1 MVSARLVTGTVAVVL
16 FLGGVSAGAAGSDTE
31 RPTHR
36 VPRVDGTVN
45 VDGVLDEPLWRDALV
60 LELPFEVRP
69 GENIPAPVRT
79 EALLAYGGS
88 AFYVAFRA
96 HDPDPTAIRARWRDR
111 DTLGGD
117 DWVGIVLDTFNDQRR
132 SFDFICNPLGVQFD
146 EVETP
151 EGEDAAWDALW
162 DSAGRIT
169 ADGYV
174 VEMVIPFSS
183 LRFQRTGGDQ
193 VWNVDVARS
202 WPRDVDHRMGLFR
215 RDRSNN
221 CYLCQAHR
229 LIGFAEASPGR
240 NVELDPTVSG
250 LYSEH
255 REGFPDGPFVESEN
269 RLDLGLTGT
278 WGITPNLTLA
288 GALNPD
294 FSQVE
299 ADSAQLDINTQFA
312 LYYPEKRPFFLEGG
326 DLFNTRL
333 DAVYTRTVADPDWG
347 LKLTGKVGGNAIG
360 VFSARD
366 AITNLLFPG
375 SEGSSST
382 SLAQPT
388 DDAVLRYRRDI
399 GASSTLGFLATS
411 REAGDYSN
419 QVAGFDGI
427 LRATPTDAFRFQVLG
442 SRTRY
447 PGDVQTAFQQPEG
460 TFDGSTYDLFYMH
473 DTRTWDWYARYNR
486 VSNDFRADLGYIPK
500 VGFDFLDVGWG
511 HTWNHDPGHWYTLLN
526 VGSGYEEERDHAG
539 RLLHRSYTFWSEY
552 QGPYESHAS
561 LVGWIGRRA
570 YHQVEFD
577 DVILNGCF
585 GFRPF
590 ADLWLHLAWEAG
602 DRIDY
607 ANTRAGR
614 VLGLH
619 PTVEYQLGRHLS
631 ASLDH
636 NYQQLDVDRG
646 RLYTANVSELRLV
659 YQITRRAFVRTILQ
673 RYDYRRTTEL
683 YSEPVEPRSRSLST
697 QLLFSYK
704 LNPRT
709 VIFLGYSDH
718 YAGSRDISLTQ
729 TDRTVF
735 FKLGYA
741 FVL

>member
-1 MVSARLVTGTVAVVL
+1 MATRVWTGVAVLALL
-16 FLGGVSAGAAGSDTE
+16 FAGQPAAAGPTPPD
-31 RPTHR
+31 RPAHR
-36 VPRVDGTVN
+36 VPRVSGPVT
-45 VDGVLDEPLWRDALV
+45 VDGVLDEPLWRHALV
-60 LELPFEVRP
+60 LEIPWEVRP

-79 EALLAYGGS
+79 EALLASDGS
-88 AFYVAFRA
+88 ALYVAFRA
-96 HDPDPTAIRARWRDR
+96 HDPEPGAIRARWRDR
-111 DTLGGD
+111 DNLGGD
-117 DWVGIVLDTFNDQRR
+117 DWVGILLDTFNDQRR
-132 SFDFICNPLGVQFD
+132 SFDFICNPLGVQLD
-146 EVETP
+146 LVETG
-151 EGEDAAWDALW
+151 EGEDTAWDALW
-162 DSAGRIT
+162 DSAGRLT

-174 VEMVIPFSS
+174 VEMAIPFSS

-193 VWNVDVARS
+193 VWNVDLLRS
-202 WPRDVDHRMGLFR
+202 WPRDVDHRIGLFP

-229 LIGFAEASPGR
+229 LVGLADASPGR
-240 NVELDPTVSG
+240 NIELDPTLSG
-250 LYSEH
+250 LYSES
-255 REGFPDGPFVESEN
+255 REGFPDGPFVERER
-269 RLDLGLTGT
+269 RLDLGLTGS
-278 WGITPNLTLA
+278 WGITPNLVLT
-288 GALNPD
+288 GTLNPD

-299 ADSAQLDINTQFA
+299 ADAAQLDINTQFA

-326 DLFNTRL
+326 DLFDTRL

-360 VFSARD
+360 TFAARD
-366 AITNLLFPG
+366 AVTNLLFPG

-382 SLAQPT
+382 SLGTST

-399 GASSTLGFLATS
+399 GASSTLGLLATS
-411 REAGDYSN
+411 RTGAGYSN
-419 QVAGFDGI
+419 QVGGFDGI
-427 LRATPTDAFRFQVLG
+427 LRATPTDALRFQVLG

-447 PGDVQTAFQQPEG
+447 PGDVQTAFRQPEG
-460 TFDGSTYDLFYMH
+460 TFSGSAYDVFYMH
-473 DTRTWDWYARYNR
+473 DTRTWDWYGRYTR

-500 VGFDFLDVGWG
+500 VGYDFVDVGWG

-526 VGSGYEEERDHAG
+526 FGSGYEEERDHAG

-561 LVGWIGRRA
+561 LVGWIGRRTF
-570 YHQVEFD
+570 HQVEFD
-577 DVILNGCF
+577 DVIFNGCF
-585 GFRPF
+585 GFRPV
-590 ADLWLHLAWEAG
+590 ADLWLHVAWEAG

-607 ANTRAGR
+607 DNTRAGR
-614 VLGLH
+614 VLGIRPL
-619 PTVEYQLGRHLS
+619 VEYQLGRHLS

-636 NYQQLDVDRG
+636 NYQQLDVDEG

-659 YQITRRAFVRTILQ
+659 YQMTRRAFVRTILQ

-683 YSEPVEPRSRSLST
+683 YREPVEARSRSLFT

-709 VIFLGYSDH
+709 VLFLGYSDH
-718 YAGSRDISLTQ
+718 YAGTREIELTQ
-729 TDRTVF
+729 TDRTIF